1 MRIIVAAI
9 AILFGIIPGNIH
21 ASEPI
26 RGLYVGTNAIDVRER
41 VENTAFLIRNFEPN
55 AVVID
60 KKDDRGIELAGEEF
74 RIKTSLFRLSG
85 AFIICRI
92 VTFKDTA
99 HAATRS
105 GLYVRSRKNPALLW
119 RTDRKEP
126 EHFLD
131 PALEGTFAYIKD
143 VTLRAIDD
151 GCDELNYD
159 YIRFPSDGDIKD
171 VLYPSGEK
179 TPHRKREVMNR
190 FLERLAAVIKARSP
204 NRAYSAD
211 LFGYAAMGKN
221 PGIGQFPEDF
231 ERYGFRTYGMFYP
244 SHYSCNEF
252 GIPDP
257 NTDPYIVVAQS
268 LTAQI
273 RHLMRNNI
281 PLNGWI
287 TAWIQ
292 GFDYPNTNG
301 CGTDENGKG
310 IKGKKGVRT
319 AYASD
324 AKNFRNQIQALRAV
338 LSSPEF
344 KDMRLKES
352 WIVWH
357 PSADYRK
364 ENFEPKSKER

>member
-1 MRIIVAAI
+1 MRIIAVLTV
-9 AILFGIIPGNIH
+9 ILSLIPEIIP
-21 ASEPI
+21 ATEPI

-41 VENTAFLIRNFEPN
+41 VENAAFLIRNYEPN

-60 KKDDRGIELAGEEF
+60 KKSDRGIELAGEEF
-74 RIKTSLFRLSG
+74 RTKTALFRLSR

-99 HAATRS
+99 YAATRP
-105 GLYVRSRKNPALLW
+105 GLYVRSRKNPTLLW

-131 PALEGTFAYIKD
+131 PSLEGTFAYIKD

-159 YIRFPSDGDIKD
+159 YIRFPSDGNMKD
-171 VLYPSGEK
+171 VLYPSGEETQHK
-179 TPHRKREVMNR
+179 KREVMNR
-190 FLERLAAVIKARSP
+190 FLSRLAAVIKT
-204 NRAYSAD
+204 RAPSRTYSAD
-211 LFGYAAMGKN
+211 LFGYAAMGRN

-231 ERYGFRTYGMFYP
+231 ERHGFRTYGMFYP

-257 NTDPYIVVAQS
+257 NTNPYVVVAKS

-273 RHLMRNNI
+273 RHLTRNNI
-281 PLNGWI
+281 APNGWV

-292 GFDYPNTNG
+292 GFDYPNTSG

-310 IKGKKGVRT
+310 VKGKMGVRT
-319 AYASD
+319 AYASNTR
-324 AKNFRNQIQALRAV
+324 NFRKQIDGMRTAI
-338 LSSPEF
+338 SSPEF
-344 KDMRLKES
+344 KNLSLKES

-357 PSADYRK
+357 QNADYPK
-364 ENFEPKSKER
+364 ENFEPKTKER